1 MLRYMKTGTM
11 LLSIAYIVLGLMLL
25 IVPERSLLMICY
37 VFGAVVLITGIVG
50 LVQYTRTRGQGFAA
64 PFLLISGVIT
74 GALGVFTLLR
84 PAVVASFLP
93 VVFGLFI
100 AVDGLNRI
108 SSGMTLAKR
117 HAHRWWVLVLLGLLS
132 IALGVFLVW
141 RPFDVAVSV
150 VMLCGILLIVEG
162 AMNLSCV
169 IYASMELNA
178 LERMAQSA
186 LNATLA
192 AAGEA
197 LDAEEEAAQ
206 AIEDALEGKPPV
218 VYNAESTELPNDDT
232 KENDTL

>member
-1 MLRYMKTGTM
+1 MLRHMKTGTM

-37 VFGAVVLITGIVG
+37 AFGAVVLITGIVC

-64 PFLLISGVIT
+64 PFLLIGGVIT

-117 HAHRWWVLVLLGLLS
+117 RARRWWVLVLLGLLS

-141 RPFDVAVSV
+141 QPFDVAVSV

-162 AMNLSCV
+162 TMNLSCV
-169 IYASMELNA
+169 IYVSMELNA

-218 VYNAESTELPNDDT
+218 VYNAESTEIPNEDT

>member
-1 MLRYMKTGTM
+1 MLRHMKTGTM

-37 VFGAVVLITGIVG
+37 AFGAVVLITGIVC

-64 PFLLISGVIT
+64 PFLLIGGVIT

-117 HAHRWWVLVLLGLLS
+117 RARRWWVLVLLGLLS
-132 IALGVFLVW
+132 IALGVLLVW

-162 AMNLSCV
+162 TMNLSCV
-169 IYASMELNA
+169 IYVSMELNA

-218 VYNAESTELPNDDT
+218 VYNAESTEIPNEDT

>member
-1 MLRYMKTGTM
+1 MLRHMKTGTM

-37 VFGAVVLITGIVG
+37 AFGAVVLITGIVC

-117 HAHRWWVLVLLGLLS
+117 HARRWWVLVLLGLLS

>member
-1 MLRYMKTGTM
+1 MLRHMKTGTM

-37 VFGAVVLITGIVG
+37 VFGAVVLITGIVC
-50 LVQYTRTRGQGFAA
+50 LVQYTRTRGQGFTA

-117 HAHRWWVLVLLGLLS
+117 HARRWWVLVLLGLLS

-162 AMNLSCV
+162 TMNLSCV
-169 IYASMELNA
+169 IYVSMELNA